1 MLTIKTQYYIGRTTA
16 HLVTPIL
23 RITGYRFGKA
33 WRGQWIVDHVAA
45 NLLADGIT
53 PDAAKF

>member
-1 MLTIKTQYYIGRTTA
+1 MSMIKAQYYIGRASA
-16 HLVTPIL
+16 HLIAPIL
-23 RITGYRFGKA
+23 RVTGYRFGKA

-53 PDAAKF
+53 PGVMKF